1 MSDMAG
7 IAGNAVSVY
16 QQALTTV
23 SNNIANVATDGY
35 SRQDVKLSA
44 LPVTLTGNVFLGSG
58 VMVDRVQ
65 RQYNE
70 FVERN
75 LRNTVSDLAS
85 QEPMVSYANR
95 VVDIMGGQSMGLSS
109 ALDRFFESARALSGD
124 ASSTVMRG
132 SFLREADGV
141 AARFGQLS
149 SQLDLVDLET
159 RQSMDSSVTQI
170 NELAANLALV
180 NKQLTKQRTQDA
192 QPPDLMDQ
200 RDLLLKKLSSF
211 AHLNT
216 AFTPNGTV
224 TVSLGATVNQ
234 DVLVQG
240 NTAMMVQANYDPK
253 APDKVV
259 LVLDP
264 YGQPR
269 SLSGITSGSLA
280 GLMSFR
286 EQVLGST
293 RNALDGLAQTFVRET
308 NTVHQQGIDGY
319 GNPGQALFKIDPKA
333 TNAAAGI
340 QVTFTDSMRVASAA
354 QFRVVKGATNPSES
368 SATVSYLDTT
378 LAPKR
383 GPADITTALVNGAYS
398 SAVKNINVSLS
409 VPVAGVATVANGMT
423 DLSVYLNAPQ
433 AGQHLAVMTRDG
445 RQLIGKSMTGNAAM
459 LGQLMTTDNG
469 FAAGAGYSDTYLN
482 GVSGSSTSYKGM
494 SVFYGSQA
502 TVQMQPIYDAKDQ
515 ISGYKSFPALL
526 QGDRIQASTG
536 GVAANTLVL
545 NGIALDALA
554 APTTGTLQPASVAA
568 WLNGQTAKT
577 GVTATVSNEIRL
589 DPGQIKYGLPLYI
602 NNIQVDASQTTTLAG
617 MVAAI
622 NGATGSEV
630 TARVAADGQ
639 LLITGT
645 PGREADDIIVSSAMG
660 TTVGLASQNAL
671 SIAAGTYRGQV
682 SLTRATADLVTID
695 KTKLDFAKSLFI
707 NGKSITTTG
716 STATG
721 INYPADTT
729 GVPLKTTG
737 TTTILALAN
746 AINATPGV
754 NITARVSTSGHLV
767 LSNLAGQ
774 ENASI
779 TISASPDPSSTATNA
794 LGTLGPQDAQT
805 LKIGPITAAK
815 NQVANNSPIQ
825 LGFGT
830 NGTPADLAKL
840 GFRTGVFVAGQAKE
854 DLLVFVT
861 GAGNTSVS
869 ASYGGKP
876 VDAKQ
881 NLRAQSLQVK
891 FSSETDPSD
900 SNKTLAYTITS
911 TDPATA
917 ATTVVA
923 KRYFD
928 SLKLN
933 PGVEFQGLQ
942 LAFSAVPS
950 AGDEFVLDGNRDGIG
965 NNDNML
971 QLASLEKKALVGNK
985 TLANAYIDHINE
997 MGNIATA
1004 ATIAQT
1010 ALTVVHDQAVGARD
1024 DLAGVSLDKEATD
1037 LIRYQQAYQAAAK
1050 SLQIASQ
1057 LFDSVLQIG

>member
-7 IAGNAVSVY
+7 IAGNAVAVY

-44 LPVTLTGNVFLGSG
+44 LPVTLTGGVFLGSG

-95 VVDIMGGQSMGLSS
+95 VVDIMGGESMGLSS
-109 ALDRFFESARALSGD
+109 ALDRFFEAARALSGD

-132 SFLREADGV
+132 SFMREAEGV
-141 AARFGQLS
+141 GERFGQLS
-149 SQLDLVDLET
+149 AQLDLVDLET
-159 RQSMDSSVTQI
+159 RQTMDSSVSQI

-180 NKQLTKQRTQDA
+180 NKQLTKQRTQEA
-192 QPPDLMDQ
+192 QPPDLLDQ

-211 AHLNT
+211 AHVNT
-216 AFTPNGTV
+216 EFTPNGTV
-224 TVSLGATVNQ
+224 TVSLGATIGQ
-234 DVLVQG
+234 DVLVRG
-240 NTAMMVQANYDPK
+240 NNALMVQANYDTK

-293 RNALDGLAQTFVRET
+293 RNALDGLAQTFAKEA
-308 NTVHQQGIDGY
+308 NTVHQQGVDGY
-319 GNPGQALFKIDPKA
+319 GNPGQALFKFDPKA
-333 TNAAAGI
+333 ANAAAGI
-340 QVTFTDSMRVASAA
+340 QVAFADAMLIASAA
-354 QFRVVKGATNPSES
+354 QFRVVKGATNPSDS
-368 SATVSYLDTT
+368 NASISYLEGPP
-378 LAPKR
+378 APQR
-383 GPADITTALVNGAYS
+383 GPADITTALVNGAYT

-409 VPVAGVATVANGMT
+409 VPFSGVAAVANGMT

-433 AGQHLAVMTRDG
+433 AGQQLAVMTRDG
-445 RQLIGKSMTGNAAM
+445 RQLIGKSMASDSAL
-459 LGQLMTTDNG
+459 LGQLMTPDNG
-469 FAAGAGYSDTYLN
+469 FAAGATYSDAYLN
-482 GVSGSSTSYKGM
+482 GVSGTSPSYKAM
-494 SVFYGSQA
+494 SVFYGAQA
-502 TVQMQPIYDAKDQ
+502 TVQQQPIYNAKDQ
-515 ISGYKSFPALL
+515 ISGYKAFPAML
-526 QGDRIQASTG
+526 QGDRLQG
-536 GVAANTLVL
+536 GNSGIAANTLVL
-545 NGIALDALA
+545 NGVALEALA
-554 APTTGTLQPASVAA
+554 APSSGTLQPSAVAA
-568 WLNGQTAKT
+568 WLNSQTAKT
-577 GVTATVSNEIRL
+577 GVTATASNEIRL
-589 DPGQIKYGLPLYI
+589 NPGQIKYGLPLYI
-602 NNIQVDASQTTTLAG
+602 NGERVDASQTTTLAG

-622 NGATGSEV
+622 NQASGSGV
-630 TARVAADGQ
+630 TARVASDGQ
-639 LLITGT
+639 LLITGM
-645 PGREADDIIVSSAMG
+645 PGRETDDITVSTG

-671 SIAAGTYRGQV
+671 GVAAGTYRGQV
-682 SLTRATADLVTID
+682 SLTRATADLVTVNPA
-695 KTKLDFAKSLFI
+695 KLDFTKSLFI
-707 NGKSITTTG
+707 NGKSITTTA

-721 INYPADTT
+721 INYPADST
-729 GVPLKTTG
+729 GVALKTTG
-737 TTTILALAN
+737 ATTILALAN
-746 AINATPGV
+746 AINATPDV
-754 NITARVSTSGHLV
+754 NISARVSASGQLV
-767 LSNLAGQ
+767 LSNRAGQ
-774 ENASI
+774 ESASI
-779 TISASPDPSSTATNA
+779 TISASPDPGSSATNA
-794 LGTLGPQDAQT
+794 LGTLGPLDPDT

-815 NQVANNSPIQ
+815 NQVINHSPIQ
-825 LGFGT
+825 LGFGS
-830 NGTPADLAKL
+830 NGTPADLARL
-840 GFRTGVFVAGQAKE
+840 GFRTGVFVAGAVKD

-869 ASYGGKP
+869 ASYSGKA

-881 NLRAQSLQVK
+881 NLRAQSLQVA
-891 FSSETDPSD
+891 FSNETDPSD
-900 SNKTLAYTITS
+900 PTKTLAYSITS
-911 TDPATA
+911 TDPLTLAK
-917 ATTVVA
+917 TVVA
-923 KRYFD
+923 KRFFN
-928 SLKLN
+928 SQKLN

-942 LAFSAVPS
+942 LAFSS
-950 AGDEFVLDGNRDGIG
+950 APKQGDVFVLDGNRDGIG

-971 QLASLEKKALVGNK
+971 QLVALEKKAVVGNK

-997 MGNIATA
+997 MGNIAIA
-1004 ATIAQT
+1004 AGIAQT

>member
-7 IAGNAVSVY
+7 IAGNAVAVY

-44 LPVTLTGNVFLGSG
+44 LPVTLTGGVFLGSG

-95 VVDIMGGQSMGLSS
+95 VVDIMGGESMGLSS
-109 ALDRFFESARALSGD
+109 ALDRFFQAARALSGD

-132 SFLREADGV
+132 SFMREAEGV
-141 AARFGQLS
+141 GDRFGQLS
-149 SQLDLVDLET
+149 AQLDLVDLET
-159 RQSMDSSVTQI
+159 RQSMDSSVSQI

-180 NKQLTKQRTQDA
+180 NKQLTKQRTQEA
-192 QPPDLMDQ
+192 QPADLLDQ

-211 AHLNT
+211 AHVNT
-216 AFTPNGTV
+216 EFTPNGTV
-224 TVSLGATVNQ
+224 TVSLGATIGQ
-234 DVLVQG
+234 DVLVKG
-240 NTAMMVQANYDPK
+240 NNALMVQANYDTK

-293 RNALDGLAQTFVRET
+293 RNALDGLAQTFAKEA
-308 NTVHQQGIDGY
+308 NTVHQQGVDGY
-319 GNPGQALFKIDPKA
+319 GNPGQALFKFDPKA
-333 TNAAAGI
+333 ANAASGI
-340 QVTFTDSMRVASAA
+340 QVAFADSMLIASAA

-368 SATVSYLDTT
+368 NASISYLDGPQ
-378 LAPKR
+378 APQR
-383 GPADITTALVNGAYS
+383 GPADITTALVNGAYT
-398 SAVKNINVSLS
+398 SAVKNISVSLS
-409 VPVAGVATVANGMT
+409 VPVSGVASVASGMT
-423 DLSVYLNAPQ
+423 DLSVYLNGPQ
-433 AGQHLAVMTRDG
+433 AGQQLTVLTRDG
-445 RQLIGKSMTGNAAM
+445 RQLIGKPMASDSAL
-459 LGQLMTTDNG
+459 LGQLITPDNG
-469 FAAGAGYSDTYLN
+469 FAPGASYSDAYLN
-482 GVSGSSTSYKGM
+482 GVTPYKGM
-494 SVFYGSQA
+494 TVFYGAQA
-502 TVQMQPIYDAKDQ
+502 TVQQQPIYNAKDQ
-515 ISGYKSFPALL
+515 ISGSKAFPAML
-526 QGDRIQASTG
+526 QGDRIQG
-536 GVAANTLVL
+536 GSSGIAANTLVL
-545 NGIALDALA
+545 NGVALEALA
-554 APTTGTLQPASVAA
+554 APSSGTLQPGAVAA
-568 WLNGQTAKT
+568 WLNSQTAKT
-577 GVTATVSNEIRL
+577 GVTATASNEIRL
-589 DPGQIKYGLPLYI
+589 NPGQIKYGLPLYI
-602 NNIQVDASQTTTLAG
+602 NGERVDASQTSTLAG

-622 NGATGSEV
+622 NQASGSEV
-630 TARVAADGQ
+630 TARITSDGQ

-645 PGREADDIIVSSAMG
+645 PGHETDDITISTG
-660 TTVGLASQNAL
+660 TSVGLASQNAL
-671 SIAAGTYRGQV
+671 GVTAGTYRGQV
-682 SLTRATADLVTID
+682 SLTRATADLVTVNPS
-695 KTKLDFAKSLFI
+695 KLDFTKSLFI
-707 NGKSITTTG
+707 NGKSITTQA
-716 STATG
+716 STSTG
-721 INYPADTT
+721 INYPADSS
-729 GVPLKTTG
+729 GVPLLSTG
-737 TTTILALAN
+737 VANILALAN
-746 AINATPGV
+746 AINATPDV
-754 NITARVSTSGHLV
+754 NITARVSTSGQLV
-767 LSNLAGQ
+767 LSNRAGQ

-779 TISASPDPSSTATNA
+779 TISASPDAGSAAANA
-794 LGTLGPQDAQT
+794 LGTLGPQDPDT

-815 NQVANNSPIQ
+815 NQVINHSPIQ

-830 NGTPADLAKL
+830 NGTPADLARL
-840 GFRTGVFVAGQAKE
+840 GFRTGVFVAGEVKD

-869 ASYGGKP
+869 ASYSGKAA
-876 VDAKQ
+876 DAKQ
-881 NLRAQSLQVK
+881 NLRAQSLQVA
-891 FSSETDPSD
+891 FSNETDPSD
-900 SNKTLAYTITS
+900 PTKTLAYTITS
-911 TDPATA
+911 TDPVTKAKTE
-917 ATTVVA
+917 VA
-923 KRYFD
+923 KRFFD
-928 SLKLN
+928 GQKLN

-942 LAFSAVPS
+942 LAFSAAPR
-950 AGDEFVLDGNRDGIG
+950 AGDVFVLDGNRDGIG

-971 QLASLEKKALVGNK
+971 QLAALEKKAVVGNK

-997 MGNIATA
+997 MGNIAIA
-1004 ATIAQT
+1004 AGIAQT
-1010 ALTVVHDQAVGARD
+1010 ALTVVHEQAVGARD

>member
-7 IAGNAVSVY
+7 IAGNAVAVY

-44 LPVTLTGNVFLGSG
+44 LPVTLTGGVFLGSG

-95 VVDIMGGQSMGLSS
+95 VVDIMGGESMGLSS
-109 ALDRFFESARALSGD
+109 ALDRFFEAARALSSD

-132 SFLREADGV
+132 SFMREAEGV
-141 AARFGQLS
+141 GERFGQLS
-149 SQLDLVDLET
+149 AQLDLVDLET
-159 RQSMDSSVTQI
+159 RQTMDSSVSQI

-180 NKQLTKQRTQDA
+180 NKQLTKQKSQDA

-211 AHLNT
+211 AHVNT

-240 NTAMMVQANYDPK
+240 NTAMMVQANYDTK

-293 RNALDGLAQTFVRET
+293 RNALDGLAQTFAKEA
-308 NTVHQQGIDGY
+308 NTVHQQGVDGY
-319 GNPGQALFKIDPKA
+319 GNPGQALFKFDPKA
-333 TNAAAGI
+333 ANAAAGI
-340 QVTFTDSMRVASAA
+340 QVAFADAMLIASAA
-354 QFRVVKGATNPSES
+354 QFRVVKGATNPSDS
-368 SATVSYLDTT
+368 NASVSYLEGPP
-378 LAPKR
+378 APQR
-383 GPADITTALVNGAYS
+383 GPADITTALVNGAYT

-409 VPVAGVATVANGMT
+409 VPFSGVAAVANGMT

-433 AGQHLAVMTRDG
+433 AGQQLAVMTRDG
-445 RQLIGKSMTGNAAM
+445 RQLIGKSMASDSAL
-459 LGQLMTTDNG
+459 LGQLMTPDNG
-469 FAAGAGYSDTYLN
+469 FAAGATYSDAYLN
-482 GVSGSSTSYKGM
+482 GVSGTSPSYKGM
-494 SVFYGSQA
+494 SVFYGAQA
-502 TVQMQPIYDAKDQ
+502 TVQQQPVYNAKDQ
-515 ISGYKSFPALL
+515 ISGYKAFPAML
-526 QGDRIQASTG
+526 QGDRLQG
-536 GVAANTLVL
+536 GNIGIAANTLVL
-545 NGIALDALA
+545 NGVALEALA
-554 APTTGTLQPASVAA
+554 APSSGTLQPSAVAA
-568 WLNGQTAKT
+568 WLNSQTAKT
-577 GVTATVSNEIRL
+577 GVTATASNEIRL
-589 DPGQIKYGLPLYI
+589 NPGQIKYGLPLYI
-602 NNIQVDASQTTTLAG
+602 NGERVDASQTTTLAG

-622 NGATGSEV
+622 NQASGSGV
-630 TARVAADGQ
+630 TARVASDGQ
-639 LLITGT
+639 LLITGM
-645 PGREADDIIVSSAMG
+645 PGRETDDITVG
-660 TTVGLASQNAL
+660 TGTSVGLASQNAL
-671 SIAAGTYRGQV
+671 GVAAGTYRGQV
-682 SLTRATADLVTID
+682 SLTRATADLVTVNPA
-695 KTKLDFAKSLFI
+695 KLDFTKSLFI
-707 NGKSITTTG
+707 NGKSITTTA

-721 INYPADTT
+721 INYPADST
-729 GVPLKTTG
+729 GVALKTTG
-737 TTTILALAN
+737 ATTILALAN
-746 AINATPGV
+746 AINATPDV
-754 NITARVSTSGHLV
+754 NISARVSASGQLV
-767 LSNLAGQ
+767 LSNRAGQ
-774 ENASI
+774 ESASI
-779 TISASPDPSSTATNA
+779 TISASPDPGSSATNA
-794 LGTLGPQDAQT
+794 LGTLGPLDPDT

-815 NQVANNSPIQ
+815 NQVINHSPIQ
-825 LGFGT
+825 LGFGS
-830 NGTPADLAKL
+830 NGTPADLARL
-840 GFRTGVFVAGQAKE
+840 GFRTGVFVAGAVKD

-869 ASYGGKP
+869 ASYSGKA

-881 NLRAQSLQVK
+881 NLRAQSLQVA
-891 FSSETDPSD
+891 FSNETDPSD
-900 SNKTLAYTITS
+900 PTKTLAYSITS
-911 TDPATA
+911 TDPLTLAK
-917 ATTVVA
+917 TVVA
-923 KRYFD
+923 KRFFD
-928 SLKLN
+928 SQKLN

-942 LAFSAVPS
+942 LAFSSVPKQ
-950 AGDEFVLDGNRDGIG
+950 GDVFVLDGNRDGIG

-971 QLASLEKKALVGNK
+971 QLVALEKKAVVGNK

-997 MGNIATA
+997 MGNIAIA
-1004 ATIAQT
+1004 AGIAQT
-1010 ALTVVHDQAVGARD
+1010 ALTVVHEQAVGARD

>member
-7 IAGNAVSVY
+7 IAGNAVAVY

-44 LPVTLTGNVFLGSG
+44 LPVTLTGGVILGSG

-95 VVDIMGGQSMGLSS
+95 VVDIMGGESMGLSS
-109 ALDRFFESARALSGD
+109 ALDRFFEAARALSGD

-132 SFLREADGV
+132 SFMREAEGV
-141 AARFGQLS
+141 GDRFGQLS
-149 SQLDLVDLET
+149 AQLDLVDLET
-159 RQSMDSSVTQI
+159 RQSMDSSVSQI

-180 NKQLTKQRTQDA
+180 NKQLTKQRTQEA
-192 QPPDLMDQ
+192 QPADLLDQ

-211 AHLNT
+211 AHVNT
-216 AFTPNGTV
+216 EFTPNGTV
-224 TVSLGATVNQ
+224 TVSLGATIGQ
-234 DVLVQG
+234 DVLVKG
-240 NTAMMVQANYDPK
+240 NNALMVQANYDTK

-293 RNALDGLAQTFVRET
+293 RNALDGLAQTFAKEA
-308 NTVHQQGIDGY
+308 NTVHQQGVDGY
-319 GNPGQALFKIDPKA
+319 GNPGQALFKFDPKA
-333 TNAAAGI
+333 ANAASGI
-340 QVTFTDSMRVASAA
+340 QVAFADAMLIASAA

-368 SATVSYLDTT
+368 NASVSYLDT
-378 LAPKR
+378 PQSPQR
-383 GPADITTALVNGAYS
+383 GPADITTALVNGAYT
-398 SAVKNINVSLS
+398 SAVKNISVSLS
-409 VPVAGVATVANGMT
+409 VPVSGVAAVANGMT
-423 DLSVYLNAPQ
+423 DLSVYLNGPQ
-433 AGQHLAVMTRDG
+433 AGQQLAVMTRDG
-445 RQLIGKSMTGNAAM
+445 RQLIGKSMASDSAL
-459 LGQLMTTDNG
+459 LGQLMTPDNG
-469 FAAGAGYSDTYLN
+469 FAAGATSSDAYLH
-482 GVSGSSTSYKGM
+482 GVSGTSPSYKGM
-494 SVFYGSQA
+494 SVFYGAQA
-502 TVQMQPIYDAKDQ
+502 TVQQQPIYNAKDQ
-515 ISGYKSFPALL
+515 ISGYKAFPAML
-526 QGDRIQASTG
+526 QGDRLQG
-536 GVAANTLVL
+536 GNSGIAANTLVL
-545 NGIALDALA
+545 NGVALEALA
-554 APTTGTLQPASVAA
+554 APSSGTLQASAVAA
-568 WLNGQTAKT
+568 WLNSQTAKT
-577 GVTATVSNEIRL
+577 GVTATASNEIRL
-589 DPGQIKYGLPLYI
+589 NPGQIKYGLPLYI
-602 NNIQVDASQTTTLAG
+602 NGERVDASQTTTLAG

-622 NGATGSEV
+622 NQASGSGV
-630 TARVAADGQ
+630 TARVASDGQ
-639 LLITGT
+639 LLITGM
-645 PGREADDIIVSSAMG
+645 PGRETDDITVSTG

-671 SIAAGTYRGQV
+671 GVAAGTYRGQV
-682 SLTRATADLVTID
+682 SLTRATADLVTIAPS
-695 KTKLDFAKSLFI
+695 KLDFTKSLFI
-707 NGKSITTTG
+707 NGKSITTSA

-721 INYPADTT
+721 INYPADSS

-737 TTTILALAN
+737 ATTILALAN
-746 AINATPGV
+746 AINATPDV
-754 NITARVSTSGHLV
+754 NITARVSTSGQLV
-767 LSNLAGQ
+767 LSNRAGQ

-779 TISASPDPSSTATNA
+779 TISASPDPGSAAANA
-794 LGTLGPQDAQT
+794 LGTLGPQDPDT

-815 NQVANNSPIQ
+815 NQATNHSPIQ
-825 LGFGT
+825 LGFGS
-830 NGTPADLAKL
+830 NGTPADLARL
-840 GFRTGVFVAGQAKE
+840 GFRTGVFVAGEVKD

-869 ASYGGKP
+869 ASYSGKA

-881 NLRAQSLQVK
+881 NLRAQSLQVA
-891 FSSETDPSD
+891 FSNETDPSD
-900 SNKTLAYTITS
+900 PTKTLAYSITS
-911 TDPATA
+911 TDPLTLAK
-917 ATTVVA
+917 TVVA
-923 KRYFD
+923 KRFFD
-928 SLKLN
+928 GQKLN

-942 LAFSAVPS
+942 LAFSS
-950 AGDEFVLDGNRDGIG
+950 APKQGDVFVLDGNRDGIG

-971 QLASLEKKALVGNK
+971 HLVALEKKAVVGNK

-997 MGNIATA
+997 MGNIAIA
-1004 ATIAQT
+1004 AGIAQT

>member
-7 IAGNAVSVY
+7 IAGNAVAVY

-44 LPVTLTGNVFLGSG
+44 LPVTLTGGVFLGSG

-109 ALDRFFESARALSGD
+109 ALDRFFQAARALSGD

-132 SFLREADGV
+132 SFMREADGV
-141 AARFGQLS
+141 GERFGQLS
-149 SQLDLVDLET
+149 AQLDLVDLET
-159 RQSMDSSVTQI
+159 RQSMDSSVSQI

-180 NKQLTKQRTQDA
+180 NKQLTKQRTQEA
-192 QPPDLMDQ
+192 QPADLLDQ

-211 AHLNT
+211 AHVNT
-216 AFTPNGTV
+216 EFTPNGTV
-224 TVSLGATVNQ
+224 TVSLGATIGQ
-234 DVLVQG
+234 DVLVKG
-240 NTAMMVQANYDPK
+240 NNALMVQANYDTE

-293 RNALDGLAQTFVRET
+293 RNALDGLAQTFAKEA
-308 NTVHQQGIDGY
+308 NTVHQQGVDGY
-319 GNPGQALFKIDPKA
+319 GNTGQALFKFDPKA
-333 TNAAAGI
+333 ANAAAGI
-340 QVTFTDSMRVASAA
+340 QVAFDDPMLIASAA
-354 QFRVVKGATNPSES
+354 QFRVVKGATNPSDS
-368 SATVSYLDTT
+368 NASISYLDGPQ
-378 LAPKR
+378 APQR
-383 GPADITTALVNGAYS
+383 GPADITTALVNGAYT
-398 SAVKNINVSLS
+398 SAVKNISVSLS
-409 VPVAGVATVANGMT
+409 VPVSGVASVANGMT

-445 RQLIGKSMTGNAAM
+445 RQLIGKSMASDSTL
-459 LGQLMTTDNG
+459 LGQLMSPDNG
-469 FAAGAGYSDTYLN
+469 FAAGASYSDAYLN
-482 GVSGSSTSYKGM
+482 GVTPYKGM
-494 SVFYGSQA
+494 TVFYGAQA
-502 TVQMQPIYDAKDQ
+502 TVQQQPIYNAKDQ
-515 ISGYKSFPALL
+515 VSGYKAFPAML
-526 QGDRIQASTG
+526 QGDRIQG
-536 GVAANTLVL
+536 GSSGIAANTLVL
-545 NGIALDALA
+545 NGVALEALA
-554 APTTGTLQPASVAA
+554 APSSGTLQPGAVAA
-568 WLNGQTAKT
+568 WLNSQTAKT
-577 GVTATVSNEIRL
+577 GVTATASNEIRL
-589 DPGQIKYGLPLYI
+589 NPGQIKYGLPLYI
-602 NNIQVDASQTTTLAG
+602 NGERVDASQTTTLAG

-622 NGATGSEV
+622 NQAPRSEV
-630 TARVAADGQ
+630 TARITSDGQ

-645 PGREADDIIVSSAMG
+645 PGHETDDITVSTG
-660 TTVGLASQNAL
+660 TSVGLASQNAL
-671 SIAAGTYRGQV
+671 GVTAGTYRGQV
-682 SLTRATADLVTID
+682 SLTRATADLVTVNPS
-695 KTKLDFAKSLFI
+695 KLDFTKSLFI
-707 NGKSITTTG
+707 NGKSITTQA
-716 STATG
+716 STSTG
-721 INYPADTT
+721 INHPPDST
-729 GVPLKTTG
+729 GVPLLSTG
-737 TTTILALAN
+737 VANILALAN
-746 AINATPGV
+746 AINATPDV
-754 NITARVSTSGHLV
+754 NITARVSTSGQLV
-767 LSNLAGQ
+767 LSNRAGQ

-779 TISASPDPSSTATNA
+779 TISASPDAGSAAANA
-794 LGTLGPQDAQT
+794 LGTLGPQDPDT

-815 NQVANNSPIQ
+815 NQVINHSPIQ
-825 LGFGT
+825 LGFGS
-830 NGTPADLAKL
+830 NGTPADLARL
-840 GFRTGVFVAGQAKE
+840 GFRTGVFVAGEVKD

-869 ASYGGKP
+869 ASYSGKA

-881 NLRAQSLQVK
+881 NLRSQSLQVA
-891 FSSETDPSD
+891 FSNETDPSD
-900 SNKTLAYTITS
+900 PAKTLSYTITS
-911 TDPATA
+911 TDPVTKAKTE
-917 ATTVVA
+917 VA
-923 KRYFD
+923 KRFFD
-928 SLKLN
+928 GQKLN
-933 PGVEFQGLQ
+933 PGVDFQGLQ
-942 LAFSAVPS
+942 LAFSAAPR
-950 AGDEFVLDGNRDGIG
+950 AGDVFVLDGNRDGIG

-971 QLASLEKKALVGNK
+971 QLVALEKKAVVGNK

-997 MGNIATA
+997 MGNIAIA
-1004 ATIAQT
+1004 AGIAQT
-1010 ALTVVHDQAVGARD
+1010 ALTVVHEQAVGARD

>member
-7 IAGNAVSVY
+7 IAGNAVAVY

-44 LPVTLTGNVFLGSG
+44 LPVTLTGGVFLGSG

-95 VVDIMGGQSMGLSS
+95 VVDIMGGESMGLSS
-109 ALDRFFESARALSGD
+109 ALDRFFEAARALSGD

-132 SFLREADGV
+132 SFMREAEGV
-141 AARFGQLS
+141 GDRFGQLS
-149 SQLDLVDLET
+149 AQLDLVDLET
-159 RQSMDSSVTQI
+159 RQSMDSSVSQI

-180 NKQLTKQRTQDA
+180 NKQLTKQRTQEA
-192 QPPDLMDQ
+192 QPPDLLDQ

-211 AHLNT
+211 AHVNT
-216 AFTPNGTV
+216 EFTPNGTV
-224 TVSLGATVNQ
+224 TVSLGATIGQ
-234 DVLVQG
+234 DVLVKG
-240 NTAMMVQANYDPK
+240 NNALMVQANYDTK

-293 RNALDGLAQTFVRET
+293 RNALDGLALTFAKEA
-308 NTVHQQGIDGY
+308 NTVHQQGVDGY
-319 GNPGQALFKIDPKA
+319 GNPGQALFKFDPKA
-333 TNAAAGI
+333 ANAAAGI
-340 QVTFTDSMRVASAA
+340 QVAFADAMLIASAA
-354 QFRVVKGATNPSES
+354 QFRVVKGATNPSDS
-368 SATVSYLDTT
+368 NASISYLEGPP
-378 LAPKR
+378 APQR
-383 GPADITTALVNGAYS
+383 GPADISTALVNGAYT

-409 VPVAGVATVANGMT
+409 VPFSGVAAVANGMT

-433 AGQHLAVMTRDG
+433 AGQQLAVMTRDG
-445 RQLIGKSMTGNAAM
+445 RQLIGKSMASDSAL
-459 LGQLMTTDNG
+459 LGQLMTPDNG
-469 FAAGAGYSDTYLN
+469 FAAGATYSDAYLN
-482 GVSGSSTSYKGM
+482 GVSGTSPSYKGM
-494 SVFYGSQA
+494 SVFYGAQA
-502 TVQMQPIYDAKDQ
+502 TVQQQPVYNAKDQ
-515 ISGYKSFPALL
+515 ISGYKAFPAML
-526 QGDRIQASTG
+526 QGDRLQG
-536 GVAANTLVL
+536 GNSGIAANTLVL
-545 NGIALDALA
+545 NGVALEALA
-554 APTTGTLQPASVAA
+554 APSSGTLQASAVAA
-568 WLNGQTAKT
+568 WLNSQTAKT
-577 GVTATVSNEIRL
+577 GVTATASNEIRL
-589 DPGQIKYGLPLYI
+589 NPGQIKYGLPLYI
-602 NNIQVDASQTTTLAG
+602 NGERVDASQATTLAG

-622 NGATGSEV
+622 NQASGSGV
-630 TARVAADGQ
+630 TARVASDGQ
-639 LLITGT
+639 LLITGM
-645 PGREADDIIVSSAMG
+645 PGRETDDITVSTG

-671 SIAAGTYRGQV
+671 GVAAGTYRGQV
-682 SLTRATADLVTID
+682 SLTRATADLVTVNPA
-695 KTKLDFAKSLFI
+695 KLDFTKSLFI
-707 NGKSITTTG
+707 NGKSITTSA

-721 INYPADTT
+721 INYPAEST
-729 GVPLKTTG
+729 GVALKTTG
-737 TTTILALAN
+737 ATTILALAN
-746 AINATPGV
+746 AINATPDV
-754 NITARVSTSGHLV
+754 NISARVSASGQLV
-767 LSNLAGQ
+767 LSNRAGQ
-774 ENASI
+774 ESASI
-779 TISASPDPSSTATNA
+779 TISASPDPGSSATNA
-794 LGTLGPQDAQT
+794 LGTLGPLDPDT

-815 NQVANNSPIQ
+815 NQVINHSPIQ
-825 LGFGT
+825 LGFGS
-830 NGTPADLAKL
+830 NGTPADLARL
-840 GFRTGVFVAGQAKE
+840 GFRTGVFVAGAVKD

-869 ASYGGKP
+869 ASYSGKA

-881 NLRAQSLQVK
+881 NLRAQSLQVA
-891 FSSETDPSD
+891 FSNETDPSD
-900 SNKTLAYTITS
+900 PTKTLAYTITS
-911 TDPATA
+911 TDPVTKAKTE
-917 ATTVVA
+917 VA
-923 KRYFD
+923 KRFFD
-928 SLKLN
+928 GQKLN

-942 LAFSAVPS
+942 LAFSAAPR
-950 AGDEFVLDGNRDGIG
+950 AGDVFVLDGNRDGIG

-971 QLASLEKKALVGNK
+971 QLVALEKKAVVGNK

-997 MGNIATA
+997 MGNIAIA
-1004 ATIAQT
+1004 AGIAQT